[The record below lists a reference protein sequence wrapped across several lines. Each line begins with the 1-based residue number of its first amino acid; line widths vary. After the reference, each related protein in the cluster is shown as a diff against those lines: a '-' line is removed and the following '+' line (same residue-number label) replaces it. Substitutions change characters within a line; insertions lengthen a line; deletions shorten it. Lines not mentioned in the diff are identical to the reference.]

1 MSSLSLP
8 ASGIA
13 GHRAMALIEARRMAR
28 QPVFLLGVAL
38 GFIVLGLYLVLVSDD
53 GVPVV
58 LTLPLLGAFYIG
70 LTSVIAAARLTRST
84 EVAVEAVATAPG
96 TEARRTL
103 ALAAAGIPPFLAG
116 LAFSAAPVVAPRGR
130 GGAAPGGGVAP
141 PPPLRG

>member
-8 ASGIA
+8 ASGIS

-28 QPVFLLGVAL
+28 HPVFLLGVAL
-38 GFIVLGLYLVLVSDD
+38 GFVVLGLYLVLVTDD

-70 LTSVIAAARLTRST
+70 LTSVIAAARLTSST

-103 ALAAAGIPPFLAG
+103 ALAATGIPAFLAG
-116 LAFSAAPVVAPRGR
+116 LAYSVVLVVA
-130 GGAAPGGGVAP
+130 AQVIGVAP
-141 PPPLRG
+141 QEWWFDT